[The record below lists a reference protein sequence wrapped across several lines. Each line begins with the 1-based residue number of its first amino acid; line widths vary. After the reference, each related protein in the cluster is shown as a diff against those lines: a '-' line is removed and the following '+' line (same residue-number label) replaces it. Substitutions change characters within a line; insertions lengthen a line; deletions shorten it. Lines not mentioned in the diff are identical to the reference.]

1 MFEITINENI
11 YSFSFGI
18 GFVREINKRTVQ
30 TVNGIRKEVGLQYAI
45 AGIIDRDIIDI
56 IDVLLAANKF
66 AGGNRLTSK
75 MLEVYMDDES
85 TDIEA
90 LCEDILCF
98 FGQSNATKTT
108 LAKMQKLMDEM
119 KANG

>member
-1 MFEITINENI
+1 MFEITINDKV
-11 YSFSFGI
+11 YSFNFGI

-30 TVNGIRKEVGLQYAI
+30 TANGIRKEVGLQYAI
-45 AGIIDRDIIDI
+45 AGIIDRDVIDI
-56 IDVLLAANKF
+56 VDVLLAANKI

-85 TDIEA
+85 TDIET
-90 LCEDILCF
+90 LCEDILGF
-98 FGQSNATKTT
+98 FDQSNATKAT